1 VTPWHWERLKTYDK
15 LQHVASH
22 LLALTH
28 KPHAPW
34 VVVDGED
41 EHYRA
46 LQVARVLLD
55 ALGALLPRKQQ
66 RRPAPKPPVAGPVPK
81 SAPGLAQ
88 LAEHAG
94 PALTQRRYKAELALY
109 QGRLS
114 ELARHHQ
121 LRKRSIVLALE
132 GPDAAGKGGAIR
144 RITQA
149 LDARQ
154 FQIIPVAAP
163 TDEEQAQPYLWRF
176 WRNLPRWGHWTVF
189 DRSWYGRVLVERVEG
204 LCSPADWE
212 RAYGEINDFEGEL
225 VAARVIVVK
234 FWLQISQ
241 DEQLRRFRARE
252 QTAFKRFKITREDWR
267 NRAKWQAYQGA
278 ITEMVERTSTSKV
291 PWDLI
296 EANDK
301 DGARLEILRRLCQ
314 RLEQALALS

>member
-1 VTPWHWERLKTYDK
+1 
-15 LQHVASH
+15 
-22 LLALTH
+22 
-28 KPHAPW
+28 
-34 VVVDGED
+34 
-41 EHYRA
+41 
-46 LQVARVLLD
+46 
-55 ALGALLPRKQQ
+55 
-66 RRPAPKPPVAGPVPK
+66 
-81 SAPGLAQ
+81 
-88 LAEHAG
+88 
-94 PALTQRRYKAELALY
+94 
-109 QGRLS
+109 
-114 ELARHHQ
+114 
-121 LRKRSIVLALE
+121 
-132 GPDAAGKGGAIR
+132 
-144 RITQA
+144 
-149 LDARQ
+149 
-154 FQIIPVAAP
+154 
-163 TDEEQAQPYLWRF
+163 
-176 WRNLPRWGHWTVF
+176 VF